1 MRISKGKNMCN
12 IAAYVSYPNV
22 EPTNDI
28 STTTTTE
35 PTTTYQ
41 IIDTTSINDP
51 ISSTPIIPDTTT
63 RILYMRYNFE
73 YIFIYNII
81 IFLFTSIL

>member
-22 EPTNDI
+22 VLNNDI
-28 STTTTTE
+28 STTTTE

-41 IIDTTSINDP
+41 IIDTTPINDP

-63 RILYMRYNFE
+63 RILYALK
-73 YIFIYNII
+73 
-81 IFLFTSIL
+81 LFNL